1 MGRSHDP
8 GLTNQSSTSPWPV
21 IGSGK
26 GTCDFNGS
34 NHPWVAK
41 VTGAAAGENAANA
54 EESGD
59 ENVREKQNLDVTGE
73 EP

>member
-1 MGRSHDP
+1 M
-8 GLTNQSSTSPWPV
+8 

-26 GTCDFNGS
+26 GACDFNGS